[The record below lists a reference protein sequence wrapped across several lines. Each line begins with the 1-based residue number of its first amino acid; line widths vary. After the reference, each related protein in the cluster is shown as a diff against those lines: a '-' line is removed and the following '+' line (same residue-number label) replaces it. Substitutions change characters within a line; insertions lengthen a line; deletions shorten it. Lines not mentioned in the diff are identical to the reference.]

1 MARYARY
8 ELSQEKQDFCREIPH
23 YTKAIFLPPVSPV
36 GHSLNFV
43 QILFRLVLADLKRTE
58 KFEQPEYIGYPII
71 YDFPGEPPWFPRC
84 PQRYHHD
91 VTYSNTGC
99 SG

>member
-8 ELSQEKQDFCREIPH
+8 ELSQEKQDFCMEIPY

-43 QILFRLVLADLKRTE
+43 QMLFRLVLADLKRTE

-71 YDFPGEPPWFPRC
+71 YLRC
-84 PQRYHHD
+84 PRGPPL
-91 VTYSNTGC
+91 VSSVPTEVS
-99 SG
+99 S